1 MCETRTFVMAVLHW
15 KQGLLCDEKLFKM
28 LHSELQE
35 SYDITVSV
43 HVTDQIARPKL
54 RCKLNFVDSKE
65 NVVAKGENAG
75 YQQFLFF
82 QHCF

>member
-1 MCETRTFVMAVLHW
+1 MSQI
-15 KQGLLCDEKLFKM
+15 KLLFAK
-28 LHSELQE
+28 
-35 SYDITVSV
+35 
-43 HVTDQIARPKL
+43 PKL

-82 QHCF
+82 